1 MDANLITNAYVLF
14 GYALLIAG
22 ATLSLVT
29 QHTRWGQV

>member
-22 ATLSLVT
+22 ATLT
-29 QHTRWGQV
+29 YAAQHTRWGRV

>member
-14 GYALLIAG
+14 GYALLFVG
-22 ATLSLVT
+22 VTLNLAA